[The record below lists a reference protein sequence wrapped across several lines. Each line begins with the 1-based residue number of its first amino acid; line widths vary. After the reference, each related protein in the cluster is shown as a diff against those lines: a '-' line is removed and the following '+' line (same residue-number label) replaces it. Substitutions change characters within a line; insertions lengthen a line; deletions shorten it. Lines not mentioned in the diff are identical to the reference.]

1 MQQVLELYN
10 LGPVKKCRLE
20 INQFTVFT
28 GPQSNG
34 KSTIA
39 KAVYFFKSVKQD
51 ILNIMMQGGPS
62 AVSGNSRD
70 TWMRVLKQRLRDKFL
85 QLFGTSWIMPD
96 DMTMCYTYTSSV
108 WLRVFLVPGQ
118 MDSANFIEFEFSN
131 TFQDYLA
138 ELDSHVFQ
146 NITAKE
152 KAREEAMLERKLGDP
167 YETVFI
173 PAGRNLITLLSTQL
187 NYIFTSLEGVQLR
200 NIDHITRRYTELI
213 LKLKPLF
220 SDGMNGILAN
230 LENDIDQVKRY
241 RKHRTAIH
249 MLMKQ
254 AEDMLKGTY
263 RCVDGEERLYLDNRR
278 YIKINFT
285 SSGQQ
290 EIVWVFNLMFYC
302 LVEDRKV
309 FMILEEPESH
319 LYPASQQKLGEVLAL
334 FFNEGNGGLITTH
347 SPYLLGTFNY
357 LLLAGQTPQ
366 EKHEMIKPKLHKRY
380 WINPDVAAAYYIHDG
395 EMENAIDSSDDLK
408 LINNE
413 LIDGASKRI
422 NELSEY
428 IIEQSYEGGTEDE

>member
-1 MQQVLELYN
+1 MLQTLELNN
-10 LGPVKKCRLE
+10 LGPIGQCRLE
-20 INQFTVFT
+20 INRFTVFT

-34 KSTIA
+34 KSTVA

-51 ILNIMMQGGPS
+51 ILNIMMRGGPGAMS
-62 AVSGNSRD
+62 DRGRE
-70 TWMRVLKQRLRDKFL
+70 TWMRVLKQRMRDKFL

-96 DMTMCYTYTSSV
+96 DMEMRYAYTQSV

-118 MDSANFIEFEFSN
+118 TDAGNFIEFEFSN
-131 TFQDYLA
+131 SFRDYL
-138 ELDSHVFQ
+138 EDLDSHVFR

-152 KAREEAMLERKLGDP
+152 MAREKTALERKLSDP

-220 SDGMNGILAN
+220 SEGMNGILAG
-230 LENDIDQVKRY
+230 LENDIDQFKRY
-241 RKHRTAIH
+241 KKHRAAIRI
-249 MLMKQ
+249 LMER
-254 AEDMLKGTY
+254 AEDMLKGVY

-278 YIKINFT
+278 YIKINFA

-290 EIVWVFNLMFYC
+290 EIVWVINLMFYY
-302 LVEDRKV
+302 LVEDRRV

-319 LYPASQQKLGEVLAL
+319 LYPDSQQTLGEVLAL
-334 FFNEGNGGLITTH
+334 FLNEGNGGLITTH

-357 LLLAGQTPQ
+357 LLLAGQTSREKQ
-366 EKHEMIKPKLHKRY
+366 EKIKAKLHKRY
-380 WINPDVAAAYYIHDG
+380 WIDPDIASACYIHDG
-395 EMENAIDSSDDLK
+395 RMENAIDSDDDLR

-413 LIDGASKRI
+413 LIDGVSGSI
-422 NELSEY
+422 NALSEY
-428 IIEQSYEGGTEDE
+428 IIEQSYEGEAEDE